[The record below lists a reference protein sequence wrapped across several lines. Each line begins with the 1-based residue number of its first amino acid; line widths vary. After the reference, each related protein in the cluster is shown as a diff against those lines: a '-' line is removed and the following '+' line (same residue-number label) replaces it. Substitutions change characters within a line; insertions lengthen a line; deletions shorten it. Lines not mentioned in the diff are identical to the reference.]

1 MLLLDYR
8 TLKAEQEER
17 LHKAETAN
25 LARAAAAK
33 RRREQP
39 RPLFRRATLF
49 ALVRRAFA

>member
-8 TLKAEQEER
+8 TVKAEHDER
-17 LHKAETAN
+17 LHEAELAN

-33 RRREQP
+33 RRSGQP
-39 RPLFRRATLF
+39 RPLFRRQSLL